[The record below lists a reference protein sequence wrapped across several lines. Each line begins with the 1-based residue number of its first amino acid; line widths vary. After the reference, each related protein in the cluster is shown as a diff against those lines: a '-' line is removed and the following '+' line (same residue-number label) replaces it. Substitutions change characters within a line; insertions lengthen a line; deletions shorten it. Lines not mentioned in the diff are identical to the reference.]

1 MVVVV
6 AVIESADG
14 ATVGKPAQS
23 IQWSSLS
30 DDDDAVF
37 DFTSNLT
44 MTSAVRSSSM
54 GDSSLS

>member
-1 MVVVV
+1 MRVVVV
-6 AVIESADG
+6 FIESADG

-30 DDDDAVF
+30 DDDAVF

-54 GDSSLS
+54 ADSSLS